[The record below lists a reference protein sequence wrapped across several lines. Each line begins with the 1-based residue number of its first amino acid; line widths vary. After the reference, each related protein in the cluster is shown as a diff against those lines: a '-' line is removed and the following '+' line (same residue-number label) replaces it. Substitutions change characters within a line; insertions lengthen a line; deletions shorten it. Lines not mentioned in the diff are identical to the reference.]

1 MRPQADS
8 ACGRIEP
15 MGERTIVSGGPAGAR
30 PLLDPS
36 SLILIAANLLP
47 LAGVLFW
54 GWDAFVLLV
63 LYWFETAIIGF
74 WTLVRVA
81 TAPRESLGG
90 ISIHGSARTPSPLG
104 LALFFV
110 LHAGI
115 FMGVHFGF
123 LWALFSG
130 SWAARIHGLRDFID
144 ILIIETGLWVP
155 LLVLFVARGIVFF
168 YALIGARLRAW
179 LNPQRAAAK
188 ASVPAPGASV
198 GLVLGGFYARIIAM
212 HIAILLGGFLSFF
225 GSIAPLIILVAI
237 KTAVDLGMHVA
248 FDLRDADKTFKA
260 LLRADAQRRQG
271 AAES

>member
-1 MRPQADS
+1 
-8 ACGRIEP
+8 
-15 MGERTIVSGGPAGAR
+15 MGERTIVSGGPLGVR
-30 PLLDPS
+30 PLLAPS
-36 SLILIAANLLP
+36 SLILIVANLLP

-54 GWDAFVLLV
+54 GWDAFVLLA

-81 TAPRESLGG
+81 TAPSGSLGE
-90 ISIHGSARTPSPLG
+90 ISIHGSARPASPLG

-130 SWAARIHGLRDFID
+130 GWAARIHGVHDFVA
-144 ILIIETGLWVP
+144 ILIVGTGLWVP

-168 YALIGARLRAW
+168 HSLIGARLRAW

-188 ASVPAPGASV
+188 ASIPAPGASV
-198 GLVLGGFYARIIAM
+198 GLVLGGFYARIIVM

-225 GSIAPLIILVAI
+225 GSIAPLVILVAI
-237 KTAVDLGMHVA
+237 KTAIDLGMHVA
-248 FDLRDADKTFKA
+248 FDLRDADKTFRA

>member
-1 MRPQADS
+1 MPIRRA
-8 ACGRIEP
+8 ARVEP
-15 MGERTIVSGGPAGAR
+15 MGEPTTVPSGAALSAR

-36 SLILIAANLLP
+36 SLILIAANLVP

-74 WTLVRVA
+74 WTLARVA
-81 TAPRESLGG
+81 TAPRGSLGE
-90 ISIHGSARTPSPLG
+90 ISIHGSTRTASPLG

-123 LWALFSG
+123 LWTLFAG
-130 SWAARIHGLRDFID
+130 DWAARIHGVRDFAD
-144 ILIIETGLWVP
+144 KLIVETGLWVP

-168 YALIGARLRAW
+168 YALIGAHLRAW
-179 LNPQRAAAK
+179 LSPHRAAAK
-188 ASVPAPGASV
+188 TSVPASEGSV
-198 GLVLGGFYARIIAM
+198 GVVLGGFYARIIVM
-212 HIAILLGGFLSFF
+212 HLAILFGGFLSFF
-225 GSIAPLIILVAI
+225 GSIAPLLILVAI
-237 KTAVDLGMHVA
+237 KTVIDLGMHVA
-248 FDLRDADKTFKA
+248 FDLRDADKTFRA
-260 LLRADAQRRQG
+260 LLRADAERRHG

>member
-1 MRPQADS
+1 
-8 ACGRIEP
+8 
-15 MGERTIVSGGPAGAR
+15 MGERTIVSGEPPGAR

-36 SLILIAANLLP
+36 SLILVAANLLP

-130 SWAARIHGLRDFID
+130 AWAARIHGVRDFVA
-144 ILIIETGLWVP
+144 ILIVETGLWVP
-155 LLVLFVARGIVFF
+155 LLALFVARGIVFF

-179 LNPQRAAAK
+179 LNPRRAK
-188 ASVPAPGASV
+188 ASAPAPE
-198 GLVLGGFYARIIAM
+198 GLAGMVLGGFYARIIVM
-212 HIAILLGGFLSFF
+212 HIAILFGGFLSFF
-225 GSIAPLIILVAI
+225 GSIAPLIVLVAI

-248 FDLRDADKTFKA
+248 FDLRDADKTFRA
-260 LLRADAQRRQG
+260 LMRHDAEQRQG
-271 AAES
+271 GGNLS